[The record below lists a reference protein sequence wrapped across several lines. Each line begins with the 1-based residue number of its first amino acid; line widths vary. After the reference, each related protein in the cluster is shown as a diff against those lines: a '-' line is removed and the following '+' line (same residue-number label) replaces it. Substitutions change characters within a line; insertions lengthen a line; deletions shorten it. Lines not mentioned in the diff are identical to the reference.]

1 VALVVAAK
9 PPPDRPATLLAD
21 LRATDPAGSDA
32 AAARVGPDT
41 VAKILFTSGSTGL
54 PKGVVN
60 TQRMICANQQQILQ
74 AFPFMAATPP
84 VIVDWLPW
92 NHTFGGNHNFG
103 LVLYN
108 GGSLYIDD
116 GKPVPGGMDESIRNL
131 REIAPTV
138 YFNVPKGYEEL
149 VRHLRD
155 EPDLRRIFFSRVQ
168 LLFYSGAGLAQ
179 HVWDALEKLV
189 PVEDKMEARVR
200 GPNIMPGY
208 WRAPAATRDAFDE
221 EGFYK
226 FGDALRFVDPAR
238 PDLGFAFDGRITEDF
253 KLSTGTWVSVGP
265 LRARLVQRGAP
276 WVRDAVIAGINQD
289 YVAVL
294 IVPDAAC
301 AALPAA
307 ELHATLRRLLRDLAA
322 ESTGSSNRVVR
333 ALVLHD
339 RLDIDAGE
347 VTDKGSLNQRAV
359 LRHRADK
366 VAALYADPKSPDV
379 ISIENDAG

>member
-1 VALVVAAK
+1 VV
-9 PPPDRPATLLAD
+9 
-21 LRATDPAGSDA
+21 
-32 AAARVGPDT
+32 
-41 VAKILFTSGSTGL
+41 GL
-54 PKGVVN
+54 PAAGV
-60 TQRMICANQQQILQ
+60 
-74 AFPFMAATPP
+74 
-84 VIVDWLPW
+84 
-92 NHTFGGNHNFG
+92 
-103 LVLYN
+103 
-108 GGSLYIDD
+108 
-116 GKPVPGGMDESIRNL
+116 
-131 REIAPTV
+131 
-138 YFNVPKGYEEL
+138 EL
-149 VRHLRD
+149 
-155 EPDLRRIFFSRVQ
+155 
-168 LLFYSGAGLAQ
+168 
-179 HVWDALEKLV
+179 KLV